1 MLEEEKFNDK
11 ELNTLEKIRKNS
23 KRTYVTN
30 VIASTLVTV
39 FYVVLI
45 TLLIIQV
52 VNTAKFHKKVAT
64 EFETCVTLEDDL
76 YCKIEK

>member
-1 MLEEEKFNDK
+1 MLEEKFNDE
-11 ELNTLEKIRKNS
+11 ELNVLEKIRKNS
-23 KRTYVTN
+23 KRTYITN
-30 VIASTLVTV
+30 VVTGTLLIV
-39 FYVVLI
+39 FYVVII

-52 VNTAKFHKKVAT
+52 VNTVKFRKKVAT

>member
-11 ELNTLEKIRKNS
+11 ELNILEKIRKNS

-45 TLLIIQV
+45 TLLIIQI
-52 VNTAKFHKKVAT
+52 VNNAKFHKKVAT